1 MNPLLIMMLL
11 QASKKN
17 DDDLDWLTEGDM
29 TFMVVV
35 WIIFCVAIV
44 ALDVW
49 MLWPV
54 IENLIKR
61 P

>member
-11 QASKKN
+11 QASKKV
-17 DDDLDWLTEGDM
+17 DDELDWMTEGDM
-29 TFMVVV
+29 TFLLIV
-35 WIIFCVAIV
+35 WILGCSAIM